1 MIVIVQNVK
10 TPQNRIFL
18 DNPRNLATNL
28 DRLFKNNDN
37 TYCKSQLIKQLQNLK
52 HMSTTEEIIN
62 SATAQTQNAASKLP
76 EIGAN
81 NPSKK
86 LKNIIILFGFLLIAS
101 LLANMIM
108 YFMVSGNGSKV
119 KVLEDRNAALSN
131 QLASKSNLAD
141 RSQVIEQQLK
151 KATDDL
157 AAQVKINE
165 DASSKVL
172 AAEKSVKD
180 NKDELTSLRAKV
192 AASDAQINNLKAAKA
207 DAEGAIANIKKSL
220 GSLAN

>member
-1 MIVIVQNVK
+1 
-10 TPQNRIFL
+10 
-18 DNPRNLATNL
+18 
-28 DRLFKNNDN
+28 
-37 TYCKSQLIKQLQNLK
+37 
-52 HMSTTEEIIN
+52 MSTTEEIIN

-108 YFMVSGNGSKV
+108 YFVVSGNGSKV
-119 KVLEDRNAALSN
+119 KGLEDRNAALSN